1 MKEKELAELTDVELL
16 EKVKKNKSGNLISAV
31 LCGCIVGISI
41 FSTFKNGFGIFT
53 VFPLFF
59 LPMLVNSRE
68 KGKALEAELKSRNLK

>member
-1 MKEKELAELTDVELL
+1 MKEKELADLTDVELL

-31 LCGCIVGISI
+31 LCGFIVGISI

-68 KGKALEAELKSRNLK
+68 KDKALEAELKSRNLK